1 MPKNCDTTPTVTLR
15 RKRSEHQPRNQSRH
29 PWRSHRTAHRTSQPP
44 GQRVASCR
52 IGNPAGPAGSGDWR
66 EWFLFCSCPYYKHGP
81 QRFGGN
87 LVPPCELVGQPTQFV
102 LVSASICWFRFSI
115 ISNMFESSIL
125 SIRFA
130 PSIMIITVNAI
141 RISFPPKVRDN
152 TL

>member
-1 MPKNCDTTPTVTLR
+1 MHKSCDTTPTVTPR

-29 PWRSHRTAHRTSQPP
+29 PWRSHRTAHRTSPPP
-44 GQRVASCR
+44 GQREPWYQ

-66 EWFLFCSCPYYKHGP
+66 EWFLFCSCSHYKHGP
-81 QRFGGN
+81 RRFGCRI
-87 LVPPCELVGQPTQFV
+87 VPPGELVGQPTQFV

>member
-1 MPKNCDTTPTVTLR
+1 VHKNCATTLTVTLR
-15 RKRSEHQPRNQSRH
+15 RKRSEHQPRNRSPRL
-29 PWRSHRTAHRTSQPP
+29 WRSHRTAHRTSQPP

-52 IGNPAGPAGSGDWR
+52 IGNPASPAGSGDWR
-66 EWFLFCSCPYYKHGP
+66 EWFLFCSCSHYKHGP
-81 QRFGGN
+81 RRFGGR
-87 LVPPCELVGQPTQFV
+87 LVPPGELVGQPTQFV
-102 LVSASICWFRFSI
+102 LVSASICWFRCSI

-141 RISFPPKVRDN
+141 RISFLPKVRDN